1 MSPRATRSE
10 RQPVHSERPHHV
22 DQPVSGRWLEIE
34 EVRLVSDL
42 RIMHAKVEEL
52 YQIVNAIRRSHDED
66 AIFKYADQRRLA
78 EDISR
83 SDEIY
88 LWFVTL
94 KEFAARRQ

>member
-10 RQPVHSERPHHV
+10 RQPVHSEPPHHV

-52 YQIVNAIRRSHDED
+52 YQLSAPLSAATTKTPFSN
-66 AIFKYADQRRLA
+66 
-78 EDISR
+78 
-83 SDEIY
+83 
-88 LWFVTL
+88 TL
-94 KEFAARRQ
+94 TSVGWLKTSPAPTKFTSGL